1 MREKLSAE
9 EFDLNYQGVLKRLKS
24 AAEKSGRDISE
35 ITLLAATKT
44 VDADTI
50 NYAIEKGIT
59 HIGENRVQELLSKQ
73 ELLRPA
79 HSHFIGHLQ
88 TNKVKDIIDKVEMIE
103 SVDSIRLANEIS
115 KQAQKRGII
124 MDVLLEINIGGEE
137 SKSGFSPED
146 AEKAVGEVAKLDGI
160 RVKGLMTIP
169 PATDLPE
176 ESRKYFREMYK
187 LFIDIRGKNIDN
199 SSMSVLSMG
208 MSNDFDIA
216 VEEGANLVRVGTSL
230 FGRRIYNNK

>member
-1 MREKLSAE
+1 MMEKLSAE
-9 EFDLNYQGVLKRLKS
+9 EFDLNYEGVLNRLKS

-59 HIGENRVQELLSKQ
+59 HIGENRVQELISKHS
-73 ELLRPA
+73 LLNPA

-103 SVDSIRLANEIS
+103 SVDSLRLANEIS

-137 SKSGFSPED
+137 SKSGFAPEE
-146 AEKAVGEVAKLDGI
+146 AEKAVSEVAKLDGI

-169 PATDLPE
+169 PAIDLPE
-176 ESRKYFREMYK
+176 ESRKYFRDMYK

>member
-1 MREKLSAE
+1 MMEKLSAE
-9 EFDLNYQGVLKRLKS
+9 EFDLNYKRVSERLKA
-24 AAEKSGRDISE
+24 AAERSGRDKDE

-59 HIGENRVQELLSKQ
+59 HIGENRVQELLSKHG
-73 ELLRPA
+73 LLKPA

-103 SVDSIRLANEIS
+103 SVDSLRLANEIS
-115 KQAQKRGII
+115 KQALKHGIT
-124 MDVLLEINIGGEE
+124 MDILLEVNIGGEE
-137 SKSGFSPED
+137 SKSGFTPE
-146 AEKAVGEVAKLDGI
+146 ELENAVREVAKLPAI
-160 RVKGLMTIP
+160 SIKGLMAIP

-176 ESRKYFREMYK
+176 ESRKYFRKMYK
-187 LFIDIRGKNIDN
+187 LFIDIRGKKIDN
-199 SSMSVLSMG
+199 SNMGVLSMG

-216 VEEGANLVRVGTSL
+216 AEEGATLVRVGTSL
-230 FGRRIYNNK
+230 FGRRIYS